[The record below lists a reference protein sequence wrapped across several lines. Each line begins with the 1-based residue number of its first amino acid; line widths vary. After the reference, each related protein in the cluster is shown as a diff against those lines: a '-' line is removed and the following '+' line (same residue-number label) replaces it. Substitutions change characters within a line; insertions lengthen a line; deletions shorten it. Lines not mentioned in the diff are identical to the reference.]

1 MAEQKITI
9 VLVEIYRNLVTR
21 PAQTAART
29 EDSST
34 EKLVSD
40 QPHTPSPLLVKMKPE
55 F

>member
-21 PAQTAART
+21 PAQTATRT

-34 EKLVSD
+34 KKVVSD
-40 QPHTPSPLLVKMKPE
+40 QPHTPLSPFSKNE
-55 F
+55 A